1 LTDKSCSR
9 LQQAPGSRPS
19 LGRGDRQ
26 IAPQRAHCLDRST
39 KNTFLQELLPPGGPR
54 RLARHGLVNRQF
66 APLRAPPRRRLLL
79 AGGGG
84 SEEGFC
90 DARALKDLS
99 SSASRGSATRAE
111 RFLKADFKRIALGG
125 GARRR
130 SEEEE
135 EEEEAPPRRGRRSE
149 EEGFRDARALK
160 DFKRS
165 APGVLRRARAQTVQK
180 NRVGGSFE
188 CAVGTSWSTATL
200 LRLLAHLVIDLP

>member
-1 LTDKSCSR
+1 MTDKSCSR

-84 SEEGFC
+84 SAEGFC
-90 DARALKDLS
+90 DAHALKDLS
-99 SSASRGSATRAE
+99 AE
-111 RFLKADFKRIALGG
+111 RFLKADFKRSALGG

-149 EEGFRDARALK
+149 EEGFCDARALK

-165 APGVLRRARAQTVQK
+165 APGVLRRARAQTIQK